1 MGAFCHI
8 PQPLERIIRASWS
21 LGTTSLPDEWD
32 ELSAPERGQCVPT
45 ALIVQDC
52 LGGTLEHLTTDY
64 QGKQETHYRN
74 IVDGTTID
82 LTRNQYPEDQVFT
95 PAPVEGDLRT
105 YVLGN
110 EQATRRY
117 KALAARV
124 IEAIELGL

>member
-1 MGAFCHI
+1 M

-21 LGTTSLPDEWD
+21 LDTTSLPDEWD

-52 LGGTLEHLTTDY
+52 LGGTLERLATDY

-74 IVDGTTID
+74 IIDGTTID

-110 EQATRRY
+110 EQTTRRY